1 MLRAILQVIEELLEK
16 WFLVAVIISGM
27 LSALIIA
34 VPKVLTIAFLLFLL
48 PGIFLSLM
56 PTTFLWLVSF
66 GGFWFISKY
75 YSPSQKPLVI
85 SFCIGLFIVFGI
97 PLTHRLVATAQLAP
111 FVEAD
116 IVPTQPFAIAG
127 NIRLDFLD
135 SENGNNADDSVA
147 CGSECIKLL
156 FLDGVNSVTVTK
168 GSVQTRLRGI
178 SGEPLNAT
186 VPMAHVFR
194 IVPSSQC
201 NVEGA
206 ITKLYANSNDPAS
219 VAMQMRLASGFCIAP
234 SEGGNEAIDVTLSY
248 RRYKIAVPPS
258 ALKSVGLTGV
268 DNADV
273 TVFKILDA
281 NNHIVFSEQRIVTGA
296 LGAPLF
302 YTSEGNVFEGPTFTW
317 WRQSIEARGRSVRG
331 LSEID
336 WTDILAKYTNFK
348 VGTATSTTSQ
358 SAVPTQSAALILRTA
373 LSDPSKISNDPAFG
387 AVEIYLKHLSTSN
400 PSEEDLALVRDLI
413 LDKRIE
419 GYPHLG
425 ALISKLGPRSQPL
438 IAPLLTRL
446 KAAAPK
452 VDKDFIVEI
461 NNLIALFPIGS
472 FATPTPEATPF
483 LQSDELRLLAPGLV
497 KRQADRG
504 PEALPFLLQ
513 TLRFHA
519 QSRKANQD
527 PSKTFINDEALVHKR
542 LFTAALVGICRL
554 GPQASS
560 ALPILKELGQSGLL
574 SELDIEQEDW
584 HVTLVRLGTPISS
597 ITKPSSSGNSLAD
610 YQKRIRTIAQSTDVD
625 RACDYY

>member
-1 MLRAILQVIEELLEK
+1 MPRAILQVIEELLEK

-27 LSALIIA
+27 LSAFVIA
-34 VPKVLTIAFLLFLL
+34 FPKVLTVAFLLLLL

-56 PTTFLWLVSF
+56 PTTFLWLICY
-66 GGFWFISKY
+66 GGFWFVSKY

-85 SFCIGLFIVFGI
+85 SLCIGLLLVFGI
-97 PLTHRLVATAQLAP
+97 PLTHRLIVTTQLAP
-111 FVEAD
+111 FVETD
-116 IVPTQPFAIAG
+116 ILPSQPIVITG
-127 NIRLDFLD
+127 DIRLDSL
-135 SENGNNADDSVA
+135 STTISTGPNNTVT
-147 CGSECIKLL
+147 CTRECIDLL
-156 FLDGVNSVTVTK
+156 FFDGVTSVTVTMD
-168 GSVQTRLRGI
+168 GLSTPLRGLSGSI
-178 SGEPLNAT
+178 SNTRTPIAR
-186 VPMAHVFR
+186 VFR

-206 ITKLYANSNDPAS
+206 ITRIYANSNNPAT

-234 SEGGNEAIDVTLSY
+234 SAAGNEAINVTLSY
-248 RRYKIAVPPS
+248 RDYKIAVPPS
-258 ALKSVGLTGV
+258 ALKLVGMTGV

-358 SAVPTQSAALILRTA
+358 SAVPTQSAALILRAA

-584 HVTLVRLGTPISS
+584 HVTLIRLGTPISS